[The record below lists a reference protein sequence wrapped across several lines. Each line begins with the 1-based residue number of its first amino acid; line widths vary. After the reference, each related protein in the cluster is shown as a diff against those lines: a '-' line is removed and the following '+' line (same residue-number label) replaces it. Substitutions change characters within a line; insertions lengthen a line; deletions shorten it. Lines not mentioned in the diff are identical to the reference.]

1 MTVLY
6 FTSTGNSLSAAK
18 RLGGTLISIPQLLR
32 TGADCVADDA
42 VGLVFPVYGLS
53 VPPIVLELMER
64 VTLRTGY
71 LFAVLTYG
79 TYAAGAG
86 EQLLSAAAAQGETV
100 SYLNTLHMQENYL
113 PGFVMEKQKTPKT
126 QADALAR
133 ICADVAARRRWLRP
147 CSGFDRFMTRIHQKN
162 YRYRRGEGVTQA
174 LRVEAG
180 CAGCGVCS
188 RVCPAQNIR
197 MEGGRPVF
205 GRDCLSCLACVQ
217 NCPGGA
223 LRLLTEK
230 SGARYRCPDVS
241 LEELSRANGPA
252 EPMGGA

>member
-86 EQLLSAAAAQGETV
+86 EQLLSAAAAQGGTV

-113 PGFVMEKQKTPKT
+113 PGFAMEKQKTPRT

-133 ICADVAARRRWLRP
+133 ICADVAARRRWLR
-147 CSGFDRFMTRIHQKN
+147 CSSCPPLPATIPQTLRFSATP
-162 YRYRRGEGVTQA
+162 E
-174 LRVEAG
+174 
-180 CAGCGVCS
+180 
-188 RVCPAQNIR
+188 
-197 MEGGRPVF
+197 
-205 GRDCLSCLACVQ
+205 
-217 NCPGGA
+217 
-223 LRLLTEK
+223 
-230 SGARYRCPDVS
+230 
-241 LEELSRANGPA
+241 
-252 EPMGGA
+252 

>member
-1 MTVLY
+1 
-6 FTSTGNSLSAAK
+6 
-18 RLGGTLISIPQLLR
+18 
-32 TGADCVADDA
+32 
-42 VGLVFPVYGLS
+42 
-53 VPPIVLELMER
+53 
-64 VTLRTGY
+64 
-71 LFAVLTYG
+71 
-79 TYAAGAG
+79 
-86 EQLLSAAAAQGETV
+86 
-100 SYLNTLHMQENYL
+100 MQENYL
-113 PGFVMEKQKTPKT
+113 PGFAMERQKTPRT

-147 CSGFDRFMTRIHQKN
+147 CSGFDRFMTQTHQKN

-174 LRVEAG
+174 LRAEAG
-180 CAGCGVCS
+180 CTGCGVCT
-188 RVCPAQNIR
+188 RVCPTQNIR

-241 LEELSRANGPA
+241 LEDLIRANGPA